1 MEDGTIILATPS
13 IRFIEI
19 AERPVIRSNIFLS
32 SLPFAQT
39 RNRIDIG

>member
-19 AERPVIRSNIFLS
+19 AERTRSIFLS
-32 SLPFAQT
+32 SLLFAQT

>member
-1 MEDGTIILATPS
+1 MEDGTIILATHS

-19 AERPVIRSNIFLS
+19 AERTRSNIFLS